1 MSAAPDQVI
10 TPPARQTTMN
20 ALKPAD
26 PAQEVANLP
35 QVAVGF
41 ASLQSFQLTWRVA
54 GLFASSS
61 VVPQRFQNNRENC
74 AIAVDM
80 AHRLGAAPLMVM
92 QNLYVVHGTP
102 GWSAKFLI
110 ATFNQCGRFT
120 SIKYRMVGTKGKD
133 DWGCIATTTEIAT
146 GEKIEG
152 PLIDIAL
159 AKKEGWYQKNGSKWQ
174 TIPEK
179 MLRYRA
185 AAWMIDTTAPEISMG
200 LRTSDELE
208 DAFDATRGEDGTYRV
223 NLETLRQAESG
234 AAGPQEPDSTPIE
247 VAAALDLIRNA
258 ETIGALESAW
268 STIVQNFNETKRELP
283 PELQPARD
291 DRRAAIEQRL

>member
-1 MSAAPDQVI
+1 M
-10 TPPARQTTMN
+10 
-20 ALKPAD
+20 
-26 PAQEVANLP
+26 
-35 QVAVGF
+35 
-41 ASLQSFQLTWRVA
+41 
-54 GLFASSS
+54 FASSS

-74 AIAVDM
+74 AIAIDM
-80 AHRLGAAPLMVM
+80 AYRLGAAPLMVM

-120 SIKYRMVGTKGKD
+120 SIKYKMIGTKGKD
-133 DWGCIATTTEIAT
+133 DWGCIATATELAT

-174 TIPEK
+174 SIPEK

-200 LRTSDELE
+200 LRTSDEIE
-208 DAFDATRGEDGTYRV
+208 DAFDATRGDDGAFRV
-223 NLETLRQAESG
+223 SLQDVRQAEST
-234 AAGPQEPDSTPIE
+234 AAGQLPNHDQATGEIIPIE
-247 VAAALDLIRNA
+247 VPAGLELIKAAS
-258 ETIGALESAW
+258 TIGALESVK
-268 STIVQNFNETKRELP
+268 SQLIQNANDTKRDFPVEWDG
-283 PELQPARD
+283 AIG
-291 DRRAAIEQRL
+291 DRMESINKLL

>member
-1 MSAAPDQVI
+1 MSTVAAEAAP
-10 TPPARQTTMN
+10 RQTTIQ
-20 ALKPAD
+20 ALKPVD
-26 PAQEVANLP
+26 PAAEVSNLP

-74 AIAVDM
+74 AIAIDM
-80 AHRLGAAPLMVM
+80 AHRLQAAPLMVM

-120 SIKYRMVGTKGKD
+120 SIKYKMVGTKGKD

-174 TIPEK
+174 SIPEK

-200 LRTSDELE
+200 LRTTDELE

-223 NLETLRQAESG
+223 TTESLRQA
-234 AAGPQEPDSTPIE
+234 AD
-247 VAAALDLIRNA
+247 AAAEPAQQPEEEVKLIDLAQGLDLIKNA
-258 ETIGALESAW
+258 ETIGALESVK
-268 STIVQNFNETKRELP
+268 STLIQNCQDTKRDFPIEW
-283 PELQPARD
+283 D
-291 DRRAAIEQRL
+291 AAIKDRFESINQLL